1 MAKAIGMVE
10 VTTVSTGFAAA
21 DEMAK
26 AADVEVLQAEVTCPG
41 KFVILVTGELSAV
54 KASVDRAEGRFG
66 EKVIDTFVLGN
77 PHESIFPAIYGTAQP
92 GDVNALEIGRASC
105 RERV

>member
-26 AADVEVLQAEVTCPG
+26 AADMEVLQAERLRLTGRKDGLG
-41 KFVILVTGELSAV
+41 K
-54 KASVDRAEGRFG
+54 R
-66 EKVIDTFVLGN
+66 
-77 PHESIFPAIYGTAQP
+77 
-92 GDVNALEIGRASC
+92 
-105 RERV
+105 